1 VKDIEQLRVE
11 YGIAG
16 LAEHDVDRDPFAQ
29 FAKWFGEAQSAG
41 VREPNAMTL
50 ATAGADGAPSAR
62 VVLLK
67 GFDARGFVFYTSYE
81 SDKARDLAD
90 NARAALVFAWLELER
105 QVRIEGAVTRVDCAE
120 TEAYFRMRPRASQIG
135 AWASAQ
141 SRALASRDDL
151 DARVAELAAEYE
163 GREVPAPPHWGGYRV
178 LPTRIELWQGRP
190 SRLHDRIVYTR
201 RGDVWTIAR
210 LSP

>member
-1 VKDIEQLRVE
+1 MKDIEQLRVE

-105 QVRIEGAVTRVDCAE
+105 QVRIEGAVTRVDRAE